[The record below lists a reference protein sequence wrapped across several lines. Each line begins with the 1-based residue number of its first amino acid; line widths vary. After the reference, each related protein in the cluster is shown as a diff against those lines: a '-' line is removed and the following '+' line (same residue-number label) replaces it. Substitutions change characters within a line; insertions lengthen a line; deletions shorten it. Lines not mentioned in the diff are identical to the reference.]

1 MREEKKP
8 MSKKRPSDKE
18 VDEAW
23 ASVRGKKKREE
34 RDLASMMTN
43 DAIETTQEVPKEE
56 KLGELAK
63 AVKKMMDLDQQLQKI
78 QENFSR
84 LNSEYENIQ
93 KNVIPDIFDE
103 IGISD
108 FTMADGTKVRVD
120 RDYAASITEE
130 NKPRAFGWLKKQGH
144 EDIIKHDVV
153 VKLKKGEIDTYKELV
168 NDLNLMGID
177 YNDKEYVHPQTL
189 KAFVKEQMAN
199 GSNIPQ
205 EAFGIFPI
213 RITKLKSRS

>member
-1 MREEKKP
+1 